1 MQAVIFAGGL
11 GTRISEES
19 HLRPKVM
26 TEIAG
31 MPILWHVMKIYSN
44 FGIND
49 FIICCG
55 YKGFVIKEYFKNYS
69 LHMSDVSIS
78 LVKNDMTVHRDTSE
92 PWNITLINTGEFTMT
107 GGRLKR
113 VEKYIDGTFFLTY
126 GDGLSDININDL
138 LEEHQRQAREVTVTA
153 VQPEGRFGALGLN
166 NNNVVS
172 FNEKPDGDGQWVNGG
187 FFVCEPTVFERISG
201 DDIAWENEPLQS
213 LVRDKQLSVYRHNG
227 FWAPLDT
234 LRDKV
239 RLEKLWAD
247 QAAPWKVW

>member
-69 LHMSDVSIS
+69 LHMSDVTIS
-78 LVKNDMTVHRDTSE
+78 LVQNDMTVHRDTSE
-92 PWNITLINTGEFTMT
+92 PWNITLINRDEFIMT
-107 GGRLKR
+107 GGR
-113 VEKYIDGTFFLTY
+113 
-126 GDGLSDININDL
+126 
-138 LEEHQRQAREVTVTA
+138 TA
-153 VQPEGRFGALGLN
+153 SPFEGFRPY
-166 NNNVVS
+166 S
-172 FNEKPDGDGQWVNGG
+172 
-187 FFVCEPTVFERISG
+187 
-201 DDIAWENEPLQS
+201 
-213 LVRDKQLSVYRHNG
+213 
-227 FWAPLDT
+227 
-234 LRDKV
+234 
-239 RLEKLWAD
+239 
-247 QAAPWKVW
+247 